1 MPRLRPTPAT
11 RPAPRRP
18 RALAAI
24 VVASLVVTAG
34 ALPAAAQAT
43 GAQEA
48 PPSAPPDAA
57 SGAAASGAA
66 EPSASTPPAA
76 PGAGASNGTVN
87 PPRDLQPWPETGPPS
102 GTAMSRPATVN
113 GESITAED
121 IANHMRLMGEDRT
134 GGSPEE
140 RWHTAQ
146 RLIAQEILMASEAT
160 RLGVE
165 LTDREV
171 DEYWTRRRGS
181 VPDYEAMAQ
190 ELGTTVERQRELGR
204 RAALSELYLTH
215 RVGLRSD
222 LGQKLPPDPLLVRL
236 VNVTPQQ
243 LRDAFAANKQ
253 HLGKP
258 EVLVCDVWA
267 CPLATDV
274 AGLEEALGQG
284 REPDGVA
291 AVRRS
296 FPVPALAQVFPPPLA
311 EFLGGAQPGSLRG
324 AQASDGVLLLKVIE
338 RQPGEEAEFATSQE
352 SLRRMLQTELL
363 SEARTQIVATLAGQA
378 TYWPPYLFAP
388 HAPSLTAPPAA
399 AAAGAA
405 PATPAGSPAPA
416 PDAAGAAPASVA
428 KPGGAP

>member
-1 MPRLRPTPAT
+1 
-11 RPAPRRP
+11 
-18 RALAAI
+18 
-24 VVASLVVTAG
+24 
-34 ALPAAAQAT
+34 
-43 GAQEA
+43 
-48 PPSAPPDAA
+48 
-57 SGAAASGAA
+57 
-66 EPSASTPPAA
+66 
-76 PGAGASNGTVN
+76 
-87 PPRDLQPWPETGPPS
+87 
-102 GTAMSRPATVN
+102 MSRPATVN

-160 RLGVE
+160 RMGVE

-171 DEYWTRRRGS
+171 DDYWQRRRGS
-181 VPDYEAMAQ
+181 VPDYEAMAR
-190 ELGTTVERQRELGR
+190 ELGTTVDRQRELGR

-243 LRDAFAANKQ
+243 LRDAFAANKE

-258 EVLVCDVWA
+258 VVLVCDVWA
-267 CPLATDV
+267 CAKATDV

-284 REPDGVA
+284 HEPDGVT
-291 AVRRS
+291 AVRRA
-296 FPVPALAQVFPPPLA
+296 FPVPALKQVFPPDLA
-311 EFLGGAQPGSLRG
+311 SFLADAEPGSLRG

-338 RQPGEEAEFATSQE
+338 RQPGTEADFATSQE
-352 SLRRMLQTELL
+352 SLKRMLQTELL
-363 SEARTQIVATLAGQA
+363 GEARTQIVATLASQA

-388 HAPSLTAPPAA
+388 HAPSLTQPPAA
-399 AAAGAA
+399 SGEEPAA
-405 PATPAGSPAPA
+405 PASGASPAASPAAPASPSGAAAPPSSAA
-416 PDAAGAAPASVA
+416 PDAGGAPAASVA